1 MNKVSEEIIEIDG
14 KEYSLFLNRDGI
26 VAWELYSQREQK
38 KAKERFDELKPYI
51 EKVANN
57 EFNVNDDVDP
67 LKIGEEINS
76 VSNGEQET
84 VELYRILYWI
94 MFSKNHHFK
103 FEEASKLFDKA
114 VEEYGTEQII
124 LLGVQMIND
133 ANVDKYGKSKNLPA
147 LRQQQK

>member
-38 KAKERFDELKPYI
+38 KAKEKFDELKPYI

-94 MFSKNHHFK
+94 MLSKNHHFK

-114 VEEYGTEQII
+114 IEEYGTEQII

-147 LRQQQK
+147 LRQQK